1 MLYLGDVLAARMR
14 SGRGSLLAY
23 LMAGSVDESRLLEV
37 VDALASAGVVGLEL
51 GFPFS
56 DPMAEGPVI
65 QRAAADALRNG
76 MVWSQLLRLLR
87 EASVRLPCAVMTYLN
102 PILQRGTEEALRDI
116 AGAGGSALIL
126 PDLPLEEV
134 GPFRR
139 VRRGSGVDTVLLASP
154 ATPRAR
160 LVQLAHS
167 SEGFLYLVSRYGTT
181 GVSRAPARPAASPD
195 LSSLVGAAHAARP
208 GLPVLIGFGV
218 SAPGDVKRLRK
229 SGAEGV
235 IVGSA
240 FQRMLTEGKRPGDL
254 GALAGSL
261 VDAL

>member
-1 MLYLGDVLAARMR
+1 MRSLGEVLSARMR

-23 LMAGSVDESRLLEV
+23 LMAGSVDDRHLLDA
-37 VDALASAGVVGLEL
+37 VDSLASAGVTGLEL

-65 QRAAADALRNG
+65 QRAAADALQGG
-76 MVWSQLLRLLR
+76 MTWERLLPLVH
-87 EASVRLPCAVMTYLN
+87 EASGRLPCAVMTYLN
-102 PILQRGTEEALRDI
+102 PILQRGVGRALSEV

-134 GPFRR
+134 GEFRSH
-139 VRRGSGVDTVLLASP
+139 RRESQVDTVLLASP
-154 ATPRAR
+154 ATERAR
-160 LVQLAHS
+160 LGQIARHT
-167 SEGFLYLVSRYGTT
+167 EGFLYLVSRYGTT
-181 GVSRAPARPAASPD
+181 GVARRGSGPRRDPD
-195 LSSLVGAAHAARP
+195 LTSRVGGSHGTRP
-208 GLPVLIGFGV
+208 TLPVLIGFGV
-218 SAPGDVKRLRK
+218 STPADVRRLRR

-240 FQRMLTEGKRPGDL
+240 FQRMLSEDRRPGEL